1 MSDERPE
8 PARTENSIGDVSGG
22 TTMMGRDITVNMV
35 GSEGAGRPHYAV
47 PAPPLFVDRGGE
59 LARARDFALD
69 GGAHARVLVVQATP
83 RGSGAT
89 AFGLKVLHEVF
100 VREPRR
106 FPGGYFFADVERDG
120 VAESV
125 NGILRQMG
133 VGEIPA
139 GQRKRR
145 DRLQGEFTG
154 RGAVAVLVDSPAGV
168 NDVLPFVSTAPGS
181 LTVVAT
187 AHDFEFDEVLP
198 HVQDEWIGIGAL
210 PAEYAVELLCAK
222 AGVEPETDE
231 DRRLIE
237 DLVDYTEGSPHL
249 LLQVGR
255 NIRRLRRRQA
265 AGALVAVHRS
275 LIVPVPAPAG
285 PQDRGGEGAG
295 LPDPVRAAAVALSC
309 HPETDFGA
317 AVAARVLS
325 GDDAAALLAA
335 LVEGD
340 VLAAV
345 PGDRYRFRTAR
356 AQRELGARAHD
367 RAAVFGRVLVHYSG
381 LAAAAHRALLPG
393 RWLQVDLDHDSA
405 FPPTAEPRFE
415 DGEAARAALAPD
427 RAALR
432 ATVMH
437 AAVRGEYRRA
447 AELCELLWAYWFTSG
462 LFADVVDTHTEVLR
476 HTLGTRHLSSAR
488 LSRLCVQRSIA
499 YRRDG
504 SLEQAREDAEL
515 ALKLAR
521 AVEPV
526 QPLVLLTALEAVGDV
541 EREEG
546 RSVPAAERFAEA
558 LAVAETTAPLDPRAV
573 LNASRKLAQ
582 VRLEQGDRGAACE
595 LLVRARDL
603 VILERPDDL
612 HNRARVGAA
621 LGDLL
626 LACGEPDRAL
636 EEWAGAV
643 ELHTRLGDDRRIGD
657 MHVKRADALEPTDR
671 AAARTALETALE
683 HYLRARARHQAAQVR
698 SRLADLG

>member
-8 PARTENSIGDVSGG
+8 PARTENSVGDVSGG

-35 GSEGAGRPHYAV
+35 GPQGGGAPLYAV
-47 PAPPLFVDRGGE
+47 PAPPLFVNRDGE
-59 LARARDFALD
+59 LERARDFALD
-69 GGAHARVLVVQATP
+69 GGPHARVLVVQATP

-100 VREPRR
+100 VRDPRR
-106 FPGGYFFADVERDG
+106 FSGGYFFADVERDG

-125 NGILRQMG
+125 SEILRRMG
-133 VGEIPA
+133 VEEIPA
-139 GQRKRR
+139 GQRRRR
-145 DRLQGEFTG
+145 DRLQGEFAG
-154 RGAVAVLVDSPAGV
+154 RGAVAVLVDAPAGV

-210 PAEYAVELLCAK
+210 AAEHAVELLCAK

-231 DRRLIE
+231 DRRLVE
-237 DLVDYTEGSPHL
+237 DLAGYTGGSPHL

-255 NIRRLRRRQA
+255 NIRRLRRRRA
-265 AGALVAVHRS
+265 AGALAAVHRS
-275 LIVPVPAPAG
+275 LIVPAPAG
-285 PQDRGGEGAG
+285 PRDGDGEGAG
-295 LPDPVRAAAVALSC
+295 LPAPVRAAAVALSC

-317 AVAARVLS
+317 GVAARVLP
-325 GDDAAALLAA
+325 GEDAGALLAA

-340 VLAAV
+340 VLTAA
-345 PGDRYRFRTAR
+345 PGGRYRFRTAR

-367 RAAVFGRVLVHYSG
+367 RAAVFGRVLEYYFG

-393 RWLQVDLDHDSA
+393 RWLQADLDHDSA
-405 FPPTAEPRFE
+405 FPDTAGPRFE
-415 DGEAARAALAPD
+415 DGGAARLALEPD

-432 ATVMH
+432 AAVMH
-437 AAVRGEYRRA
+437 AAVRGEHRRA
-447 AELCELLWAYWFTSG
+447 AELCEHLWAYWFTSG

-476 HTLGTRHLSSAR
+476 HALGTHRLSPAR

-515 ALKLAR
+515 ALELAR
-521 AVEPV
+521 DAEPV
-526 QPLVLLTALEAVGDV
+526 QPPVLLTALEAVGDV

-546 RSVPAAERFAEA
+546 RPAPAAERFAEA
-558 LAVAETTAPLDPRAV
+558 LAVAEAAEPLDPRAV

-582 VRLEQGDRGAACE
+582 VRLEQGDRDAARG

-603 VILERPDDL
+603 VLLKRPDDL

-626 LACGEPDRAL
+626 LACGDRERAL
-636 EEWAGAV
+636 EQWDAAA
-643 ELHTRLGDDRRIGD
+643 ELHTRLGDDRRTGD
-657 MHVKRADALEPTDR
+657 MCVKRADALEPTDP
-671 AAARTALETALE
+671 AAARAALETALE
-683 HYLRARARHQAAQVR
+683 HYTRAGARHLVAQVR
-698 SRLADLG
+698 YRLADPG